1 MFNGQ
6 IIAGIPVSLT
16 GQFKV
21 QGRQALQ
28 GLEAWSNWINQKG
41 GIWVAGLG
49 LKIPVAIR
57 YYDDCSLP
65 PKTREITRQ
74 LLLEDRVDLLF
85 GPYASSLSLA
95 SAEVVDSHGGLMW
108 NQGGASDEIHEKKY
122 SRVVSILSPASTYLL
137 GLPHLVK
144 ELRPEAPRLALA
156 HASSGVFSK
165 MVSDGME
172 REAFRL
178 GFETVMK
185 LEFSVE
191 TRDFTPVINE
201 VDQTR
206 PDLLLGVG
214 RIYNDLLFA
223 KQISQR
229 NLDVGAIAFVATPI
243 QQFRNALGP
252 NREGMLGPS
261 QWEFLGSDLWSGYG
275 PTSRE
280 VVTLLG
286 CEGDEVDY
294 PAVQSFA
301 AGLIAQR
308 SVEDAGNLTPESLWH
323 AAVRLDFSTF
333 YGRFKIDAITG
344 RQIGHKP
351 VIVQWQNGEKVVVWA
366 DDIKQNTFLFP
377 WSSYRINL

>member
-1 MFNGQ
+1 MLKGH

-16 GQFKV
+16 GQFRV
-21 QGRQALQ
+21 QGRQVLQ
-28 GLEAWSNWINQKG
+28 GLEAWSNWVNQKG
-41 GIWVAGLG
+41 GIWIAELG

-65 PKTREITRQ
+65 SQTRDITRQ

-85 GPYASSLSLA
+85 GPYASSLALA
-95 SAEVVDSHGGLMW
+95 SAEVVASHGGLMW
-108 NQGGASDEIHEKKY
+108 NQGGATDEIHEKRY

-144 ELRPEAPRLALA
+144 ELRPDASRLALA
-156 HASSGVFSK
+156 HASSGEFSK
-165 MVSDGME
+165 IVSDGME

-185 LEFSVE
+185 LEFPIE
-191 TRDFTPVINE
+191 TRDFTAVIDE
-201 VDQTR
+201 VDRTR

-214 RIYNDLLFA
+214 RIYHDLLFA

-229 NLDVGAIAFVATPI
+229 NLDIGAIAFVATPI

-261 QWEFLGSDLWSGYG
+261 QWEFLDSDLWSGYG
-275 PTSRE
+275 PTNRE
-280 VVTLLG
+280 VITLLG
-286 CEGDEVDY
+286 CVGNEVDY
-294 PAVQSFA
+294 PTVQSFA

-308 SVEDAGNLTPESLWH
+308 SVEDAGNLTPERLWH

-333 YGRFKIDAITG
+333 YGRFKIDPITG

-351 VIVQWQNGEKVVVWA
+351 VIVQWQKCEKIVVWA
-366 DDIKQNTFLFP
+366 DDVKQNSFLFP